1 MPPFA
6 ISCRSC
12 LGPRCSG
19 PNGALANGRSQ
30 PMEMIREGLLRLW
43 VICTI
48 LFLAAVGAWFYRPF
62 EKEFHRADLAEQIRS
77 SATPLVPIACGEAR
91 GASGSDYLS
100 DVDDGNCWYALPKF
114 RANYP
119 EYERLADQEL
129 VTTMVRK
136 VGWLGGPPPP
146 LDPAPGAWCH
156 RPRDTAFCAAL
167 GLGGAA
173 AGRAA
178 LPAPRRHS
186 IGPRQ
191 EYHLWL
197 RLFGNATLQLNL
209 RCFRSGLLPIRSNIP
224 S

>member
-1 MPPFA
+1 MPGPPM
-6 ISCRSC
+6 
-12 LGPRCSG
+12 LGT
-19 PNGALANGRSQ
+19 NGALTNGRSQ

-43 VICTI
+43 VISTI

-129 VTTMVRK
+129 VATMVRK
-136 VGWLGGPPPP
+136 VGWHGGPRRRPWIP
-146 LDPAPGAWCH
+146 LLVLGAI
-156 RPRDTAFCAAL
+156 AL
-167 GLGGAA
+167 AIPLV
-173 AGRAA
+173 A
-178 LPAPRRHS
+178 L
-186 IGPRQ
+186 
-191 EYHLWL
+191 LWGWAVL
-197 RLFGNATLQLNL
+197 RLAERLYRRRGDIQ
-209 RCFRSGLLPIRSNIP
+209 
-224 S
+224 